1 MLLTKQE
8 NQDLAALDDAW
19 PSLIELA
26 AGKAS
31 RPAPDP
37 HTCPLWPL
45 YAPVAQG
52 RSGEPFVIGQLGQSL
67 DGRVATAT
75 GKSRYI
81 NGPEAI
87 RHLHRLRA
95 LVDAVVVG
103 VGTVI
108 ADDPQL
114 SVREVEGPC
123 PARVVIDPNF
133 RMPDC
138 ARMLG
143 DGAAPILAVQCEDRP
158 RGPGVE
164 PLVVERR
171 GDVIAPGDIV
181 AALHAQGFR
190 RILVEGGA
198 TTVSAFL
205 AAGALHRLHLS
216 IAPIVIGSGP
226 VGINLPPIDELD
238 GALRPG
244 AVTHQ
249 LGGDVVFDCEF
260 EAVRPAKG
268 LPAP

>member
-1 MLLTKQE
+1 
-8 NQDLAALDDAW
+8 
-19 PSLIELA
+19 
-26 AGKAS
+26 
-31 RPAPDP
+31 
-37 HTCPLWPL
+37 LWDL
-45 YAPVAQG
+45 YAPVAEG
-52 RSGEPFVIGQLGQSL
+52 RGEPAFVIGQLGQSL

-143 DGAAPILAVQCEDRP
+143 DGASPIYAIQAETRA
-158 RGPGVE
+158 RAEGIE
-164 PLVVERR
+164 PIIVPAASD
-171 GDVIAPGDIV
+171 GIAPGAIV
-181 AALHAQGFR
+181 AALAARGFR
-190 RILVEGGA
+190 RILIEGGA
-198 TTVSAFL
+198 KTVSAFL
-205 AAGALHRLHLS
+205 AARALHRLHLS
-216 IAPIVIGSGP
+216 IAPMVIGSGP
-226 VGINLPPIDELD
+226 MGVNLPPIDELEA
-238 GALRPG
+238 ALRP
-244 AVTHQ
+244 TTLIHQ
-249 LGGDVVFDCEF
+249 LGEDVVFDCAF
-260 EAVRPAKG
+260 EATPG
-268 LPAP
+268 LEGV

>member
-1 MLLTKQE
+1 LRPTPE
-8 NQDLAALDDAW
+8 NQDDAALQQAWPTLVDLAARRACSDA
-19 PSLIELA
+19 P
-26 AGKAS
+26 
-31 RPAPDP
+31 RDF
-37 HTCPLWPL
+37 PLWSL
-45 YAPVAQG
+45 YAPVAEG
-52 RSGEPFVIGQLGQSL
+52 RGEPAFVIGQLGQSL

-143 DGAAPILAVQCEDRP
+143 DGAGPIYAIQAEDRARPEGIEPIL
-158 RGPGVE
+158 
-164 PLVVERR
+164 VERAAD
-171 GDVIAPGDIV
+171 GGIAPGVIV
-181 AALHAQGFR
+181 RALAARGFR
-190 RILVEGGA
+190 RILIEGGA
-198 TTVSAFL
+198 RTVSMFL
-205 AAGALHRLHLS
+205 AARALHRLHLS
-216 IAPIVIGSGP
+216 IAPMVIGSGP
-226 VGINLPPIDELD
+226 MGVNLPPIDELD
-238 GALRPG
+238 AALRP
-244 AVTHQ
+244 TTMSHR
-249 LGGDVVFDCEF
+249 LGEDVVFDCAF
-260 EAVRPAKG
+260 ETTPG
-268 LPAP
+268 LAG

>member
-1 MLLTKQE
+1 MLVASPE
-8 NQDLAALDDAW
+8 SQDLATNSLHRAW

-26 AGKAS
+26 AGRDPGEA
-31 RPAPDP
+31 PAD
-37 HTCPLWPL
+37 CPLWGL
-45 YAPVAQG
+45 YRPVAEG
-52 RSGEPFVIGQLGQSL
+52 RAEPAFVIGQLGQSL

-114 SVREVEGPC
+114 SVREVQGPC

-138 ARMLG
+138 ARMVG
-143 DGAAPILAVQCEDRP
+143 DGASPIYAVQCRP
-158 RGPGVE
+158 GARAAGVE
-164 PLVVERR
+164 PIVVPGRP
-171 GDVIAPGDIV
+171 GAVAPRAIV
-181 AALHAQGFR
+181 EALAARGFR

-198 TTVSAFL
+198 ATVSAFL
-205 AAGALHRLHLS
+205 AARALHRLHLS
-216 IAPIVIGSGP
+216 VAPMVIGSGP
-226 VGINLPPIDELD
+226 VGVNLPPIDELD
-238 GALRPG
+238 DALRPS
-244 AVTHQ
+244 AVAHR
-249 LGGDVVFDCEF
+249 LGQDVVFDCAF
-260 EAVRPAKG
+260 ADA
-268 LPAP
+268 LL

>member
-1 MLLTKQE
+1 MLLPPPE
-8 NQDLAALDDAW
+8 NQDHVALRNAW
-19 PSLIELA
+19 TSLVDLA
-26 AGKAS
+26 AGRA
-31 RPAPDP
+31 RGAAPADF
-37 HTCPLWPL
+37 PLWSL
-45 YAPVAQG
+45 YAPVAEG
-52 RSGEPFVIGQLGQSL
+52 RGEPAFVIGQLGQSL

-123 PARVVIDPNF
+123 PVRVVIDPNF

-143 DGAAPILAVQCEDRP
+143 DGAAPIYAVQAEDRP
-158 RGPGVE
+158 RAQGIE
-164 PLVVERR
+164 PILVERTET
-171 GDVIAPGDIV
+171 GIAPGAIV
-181 AALHAQGFR
+181 RALAARGFR
-190 RILVEGGA
+190 RILIEGGA
-198 TTVSAFL
+198 KTVSAFL

-226 VGINLPPIDELD
+226 MGVNLPPIDELD
-238 GALRPG
+238 AALRP
-244 AVTHQ
+244 ATLIHQ
-249 LGGDVVFDCEF
+249 LGEDVVFDCAF
-260 EAVRPAKG
+260 EATPG
-268 LPAP
+268 LETV

>member
-1 MLLTKQE
+1 MLLPPPE
-8 NQDLAALDDAW
+8 NQHYAALHHVWPSLVDLAAKGQRTVSRGDA
-19 PSLIELA
+19 P
-26 AGKAS
+26 
-31 RPAPDP
+31 PD
-37 HTCPLWPL
+37 CPLWNL
-45 YAPVAQG
+45 YAPVAEG
-52 RSGEPFVIGQLGQSL
+52 RGEPAFVIGQLGQSL

-143 DGAAPILAVQCEDRP
+143 DGAGPIFAIQTQARARAE
-158 RGPGVE
+158 GVE
-164 PLVVERR
+164 PIVVAEA
-171 GDVIAPGDIV
+171 GDGIAPGAIV
-181 AALHAQGFR
+181 AALAARGFR
-190 RILVEGGA
+190 RILIEGGA
-198 TTVSAFL
+198 RTVSAFL
-205 AAGALHRLHLS
+205 AARALHRLHLS
-216 IAPIVIGSGP
+216 IAPM
-226 VGINLPPIDELD
+226 VGAD
-238 GALRPG
+238 GGEPAADRR
-244 AVTHQ
+244 TRR
-249 LGGDVVFDCEF
+249 
-260 EAVRPAKG
+260 RPAPHDDDPSIRRG
-268 LPAP
+268 CGVRLRVRGDARPRGHLEP

>member
-1 MLLTKQE
+1 MLPPSPE
-8 NQDLAALDDAW
+8 NQTSDALNSAWPWLVDLAA
-19 PSLIELA
+19 
-26 AGKAS
+26 GRS
-31 RPAPDP
+31 RGATPDP
-37 HTCPLWPL
+37 QACPLWRL
-45 YAPVAQG
+45 YAPVAEG
-52 RSGEPFVIGQLGQSL
+52 RADGPFVIGQLGQSL

-133 RMPDC
+133 RLPDC

-143 DGAAPILAVQCEDRP
+143 DGASPVYAIQADGRA
-158 RGPGVE
+158 RGQGVE
-164 PLVVERR
+164 PIVVERSEE
-171 GDVIAPGDIV
+171 GIAPSAIV
-181 AALHAQGFR
+181 VALAARGFR
-190 RILVEGGA
+190 RILIEGGA
-198 TTVSAFL
+198 STVSTFL

-216 IAPIVIGSGP
+216 IAPMLIGSGP

-238 GALRPG
+238 GALRPTTL
-244 AVTHQ
+244 THQ
-249 LGGDVVFDCEF
+249 LGEDVVFDCAF
-260 EAVRPAKG
+260 ATTPG
-268 LPAP
+268 LDGL

>member
-1 MLLTKQE
+1 MLLIKRE
-8 NQDLAALDDAW
+8 NQDLTALDQAW
-19 PSLIELA
+19 PSLIGLA
-26 AGKAS
+26 AGQDCPGPS
-31 RPAPDP
+31 DP
-37 HTCPLWPL
+37 HACPLWRL

-52 RSGEPFVIGQLGQSL
+52 RKDGPFVIGQLGQSL

-143 DGAAPILAVQCEDRP
+143 DGAAPILAVQCEARA
-158 RGPGVE
+158 RGAGVE
-164 PLVVERR
+164 ALVVERR
-171 GDVIAPGDIV
+171 GQAIAPGDIV
-181 AALHAQGFR
+181 AALHARGFR

-198 TTVSAFL
+198 STVSAFL
-205 AAGALHRLHLS
+205 AAGALHRFHLS

-238 GALRPG
+238 GALRPR

-249 LGGDVVFDCEF
+249 LGGDVVFDCDF
-260 EAVRPAKG
+260 EAGP
-268 LPAP
+268 

>member
-1 MLLTKQE
+1 MLLITPE
-8 NQDLAALDDAW
+8 NQDFATLDSVW
-19 PSLIELA
+19 PSLIDLA
-26 AGKAS
+26 AGK
-31 RPAPDP
+31 RPYAPLDP
-37 HTCPLWPL
+37 QTCPLWRL
-45 YAPVAQG
+45 YAPVAEG
-52 RSGEPFVIGQLGQSL
+52 RDEGPFVIGQLGQSL

-103 VGTVI
+103 VGTVV

-133 RMPDC
+133 RMPED
-138 ARMLG
+138 ARMVC
-143 DGAAPILAVQCEDRP
+143 DDAPIFSIQCEDRP

-164 PLVVERR
+164 PIVVERQ
-171 GDVIAPGDIV
+171 GGAIAPAAIV
-181 AALHAQGFR
+181 AALHARGFR
-190 RILVEGGA
+190 RILIEGGA
-198 TTVSAFL
+198 STISAFL
-205 AAGALHRLHLS
+205 AAGALHRFHLS

-238 GALRPG
+238 GALRPCT
-244 AVTHQ
+244 VTHQ
-249 LGGDVVFDCEF
+249 LGEDVVFDCDF
-260 EAVRPAKG
+260 EAAR
-268 LPAP
+268 AP

>member
-1 MLLTKQE
+1 MLFQTPE
-8 NQDLAALDDAW
+8 NQDSLTSSLHRAW
-19 PSLIELA
+19 PSLVDLA
-26 AGKAS
+26 AGQG
-31 RPAPDP
+31 PCDP
-37 HTCPLWPL
+37 PSADTCPLWSL
-45 YAPVAQG
+45 YAPVAEG
-52 RSGEPFVIGQLGQSL
+52 RGDPAFVIAQLGQSL

-114 SVREVEGPC
+114 NVREVEGPC

-133 RMPDC
+133 RLPVD
-138 ARMLG
+138 ARMLR
-143 DGAAPILAVQCEDRP
+143 DGAAPIYAIQGDDRP

-164 PLVVERR
+164 PI
-171 GDVIAPGDIV
+171 VIARKDGALRPGDIV
-181 AALHAQGFR
+181 EALAARGFK
-190 RILVEGGA
+190 RILIEGGA
-198 TTVSAFL
+198 ATVSAFL
-205 AAGALHRLHLS
+205 SAGALHRFHLS

-238 GALRPG
+238 GALRPTT
-244 AVTHQ
+244 VTHQ
-249 LGGDVVFDCEF
+249 LGEDVLFDCVF
-260 EAVRPAKG
+260 EMTPGLEPA
-268 LPAP
+268 